1 MPKDFPRMRIRVM
14 TEQDIPAGVRLNTLS
29 GWNQTSADWER
40 FLVSSPQGCFVMED
54 GMKVVGTAAT
64 ICYENRF
71 AWIGMVLV
79 DPEYRKQGI
88 GTQLL
93 NKTIEHLD
101 HSNISTTKLDATPLG
116 KPLYTKLGFISEFE
130 IERWILKRPATIP
143 TIPSSLPA
151 PLTERQERE
160 VFKLDRE
167 SFGADRSFLL
177 RSLCKQAPEL
187 AMTIWQDG
195 MPPSFAF
202 GRNGLFA
209 DHLGPCMA
217 TSPAALDQ
225 LLRGFL
231 ARSSRETLI
240 VDCIKSNPGA
250 VESLAALGFAFSR
263 PLTRMVRGPNAYPGR
278 PDSLWAIL
286 GPEFG

>member
-1 MPKDFPRMRIRVM
+1 MRIRSN
-14 TEQDIPAGVRLNTLS
+14 DRAGHSRRAAPEYAFRMES
-29 GWNQTSADWER
+29 RPPPDWER
-40 FLVSSPQGCFVMED
+40 FLITSPRGCFVMED
-54 GMKVVGTAAT
+54 SNNVVGTAAT

-79 DPEYRKQGI
+79 DPEYRKQELEL
-88 GTQLL
+88 TPEQNNRASRSLKHFH
-93 NKTIEHLD
+93 NQARCY
-101 HSNISTTKLDATPLG
+101 STR

-130 IERWILKRPATIP
+130 IERWTLKRPATIP
-143 TIPSSLPA
+143 TIRRHYQQ
-151 PLTERQERE
+151 PLTECQESELFR
-160 VFKLDRE
+160 LDRE
-167 SFGADRSFLL
+167 LFGADRSFLL

-195 MPPSFAF
+195 MPHLLPSDVTAYLPTTRTMH
-202 GRNGLFA
+202 G
-209 DHLGPCMA
+209 DQ
-217 TSPAALDQ
+217 PAALDQ

-263 PLTRMVRGPNAYPGR
+263 PLTRMVRVRTPTR
-278 PDSLWAIL
+278 PARFLWAIL